1 MLALL
6 GLALGRLLDS
16 EKYKV
21 LIIEA
26 GDFKFNKK
34 ANTKSYAKVK
44 NIGNWPVQN
53 YAAYHS
59 RVRMFG
65 GNANV
70 WGGWCMELD
79 EYDYNQNMV
88 WDSLK
93 NDLKLHYKKAYEI
106 LNINPKGINKRR
118 IEFKEC

>member
-1 MLALL
+1 MIINKSEIKKDYDIVIVGAGIT

-34 ANTKSYAKVK
+34 ANKNSYAKVN

-53 YAAYHS
+53 YASYHS

-88 WDSLK
+88 LESLK
-93 NDLKLHYKKAYEI
+93 MTKALLQESV
-106 LNINPKGINKRR
+106 
-118 IEFKEC
+118 